1 LFDFFCPCN
10 ALRVLWI
17 MKNDESSSRYTIV
30 VILLLSKCAENKRDK
45 EQKLVLTL
53 ISIGPLSDG

>member
-1 LFDFFCPCN
+1 
-10 ALRVLWI
+10 